1 MKHKE
6 GTFTGARNESLFYQ
20 SWQPETDARATLIIV
35 HGLGEHSG
43 RYQNVVNHLVPK
55 GYAIYGFDHRGHGR
69 SPGARGFIESFE
81 AVRGDISTFLEM
93 VKGEEGKRPLF
104 LMGHSMGGLITL
116 NYVLHNPEGYQG
128 VIISAAPVGKLDI
141 PPVLAML
148 SRLLSGILPKLGV
161 DNGLDLDGI
170 SRETAVIE
178 AYKADPLVHS
188 KGTPRLGVEMM
199 DNALWTMAYAAEW
212 KPPLLM
218 LHGDADRLVPDS
230 GTREFFEKV
239 TQTDKKLIIYEG
251 GYHESHNDIHR
262 EQFFTDL
269 ESWLEAHL

>member
-1 MKHKE
+1 MKHEE
-6 GTFTGARNESLFYQ
+6 GTFTGAGNESLFYQ
-20 SWQPETDARATLIIV
+20 SWRPETEARAALIIV

-43 RYQNVVNHLVPK
+43 RYQNIVNHFVPK
-55 GYAIYGFDHRGHGR
+55 GMAIYGFDHRGHGR
-69 SPGARGFIESFE
+69 SPGARGFFESFE
-81 AVRGDISTFLEM
+81 AVRGDMTAFLEM
-93 VKGEEGKRPLF
+93 VRGVEGKRPLF

-116 NYVLHNPEGYQG
+116 NYVLHNPDGYNG

-141 PPVLAML
+141 PPMLAML
-148 SRLLSGILPKLGV
+148 SRLLSGIWPKLGV

-178 AYKADPLVHS
+178 AYKADPLVHG

-212 KPPLLM
+212 QPPLLM

-230 GTREFFEKV
+230 GTREFFAQV
-239 TQTDKKLIIYEG
+239 TQADKKLIIYEG
-251 GYHESHNDIHR
+251 GYHESHNDIHHA
-262 EQFFTDL
+262 QVVADL
-269 ESWLEAHL
+269 EEWIEAHM